1 MTRRPYRRPSP
12 TATRKIAMN
21 SVTHDGREE
30 DRGRAADGS
39 RDEQLPRRPRRQ
51 YFNRRTAALA
61 ALITCA
67 IGFYA
72 GVRIEK
78 GQLAS
83 STTLGT
89 AGTSGTGA
97 ARARARAGGLAAL
110 FGGAGAL
117 GATGASGA
125 TGGAGASGAT
135 GGAGATGASGASGA
149 SGAGR
154 SAGGAG
160 AGGGG
165 ASFGTVASVNGSTI
179 DVTDTSGNT
188 VKVQLSSATKISK
201 TESVKRS
208 AVRPG
213 DTVVI
218 LGVTKANGTI
228 SAATVTDSGAGR
240 TGGSSSSSTSGTSG
254 SSGSGVNSLFS
265 SGG

>member
-1 MTRRPYRRPSP
+1 
-12 TATRKIAMN
+12 MN
-21 SVTHDGREE
+21 AVTPDPRREE
-30 DRGRAADGS
+30 DWDPQADGS

-83 STTLGT
+83 SGSTALGT
-89 AGTSGTGA
+89 SGGTGA
-97 ARARARAGGLAAL
+97 ARARARAGGFAGL
-110 FGGAGAL
+110 FGAA
-117 GATGASGA
+117 
-125 TGGAGASGAT
+125 GAGASAGTSGAA
-135 GGAGATGASGASGA
+135 GASGSAGSGGAASGGAAGAGA
-149 SGAGR
+149 
-154 SAGGAG
+154 
-160 AGGGG
+160 GG
-165 ASFGTVASVNGSTI
+165 ASFGTVASVNGKTI

-218 LGVTKANGTI
+218 LGVTKANGSI

-240 TGGSSSSSTSGTSG
+240 TSGSSSSSTSGTSG
-254 SSGSGVNSLFS
+254 SSGSSGSGVSSLFS
-265 SGG
+265 PAG